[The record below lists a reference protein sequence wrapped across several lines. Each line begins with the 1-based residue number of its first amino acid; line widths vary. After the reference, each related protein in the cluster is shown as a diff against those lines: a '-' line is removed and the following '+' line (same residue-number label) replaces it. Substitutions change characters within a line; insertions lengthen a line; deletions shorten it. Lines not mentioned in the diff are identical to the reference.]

1 MQANYQ
7 PKIIIAR
14 KTRKSVECLQ
24 EERNMLLK
32 EVKDLKEKNQFQKEA
47 IEKYRVNNQT
57 QYVELKFRWWFLYA
71 RAHPM
76 QCWLRTLFGT
86 KLDYLCVHLY
96 GQFFQ
101 LGFKLNMILSN
112 Q

>member
-7 PKIIIAR
+7 PKIINAR

-24 EERNMLLK
+24 DERNMLLK

-57 QYVELKFRWWFLYA
+57 QYVELKFRWRFSKSPSIA
-71 RAHPM
+71 
-76 QCWLRTLFGT
+76 LFAQDPIWNKIRLSFCT
-86 KLDYLCVHLY
+86 FMEK
-96 GQFFQ
+96 FF
-101 LGFKLNMILSN
+101 N
-112 Q
+112 